1 MPDNLLTLADFAP
14 HLGESFEIAVEGREP
29 YRLEMTEATGTG
41 GDSDAREPF
50 SVVFSGA
57 DDIVLPQR
65 TYRLEHEKLGA
76 LEIFLVPLG
85 PDKSVE
91 GRMLYEAA
99 FS

>member
-1 MPDNLLTLADFAP
+1 MLSLADFAP
-14 HLGESFEIAVEGREP
+14 HLGDTFEIAIEGREP
-29 YRLEMTEATGTG
+29 YRLEMTEAAGAG

-50 SVVFSGA
+50 SLVFSGG
-57 DDIVLPQR
+57 DDIQLPQQI
-65 TYRLEHEKLGA
+65 YRLDHAKLGS

-85 PDKSVE
+85 PDKNAE